1 MTSITGYVLHIQY
14 AMPRIKA
21 AMARTYELTAGG
33 TVIGTG
39 LNIICFTEKSAK
51 VASLT
56 GLSFVNMSNKF

>member
-1 MTSITGYVLHIQY
+1 
-14 AMPRIKA
+14 MPRIKA